1 MICDF
6 ISKRDAYYK
15 SEGKMVKHFRKKI
28 KIENIEDKNDLIEI
42 KKSLITMPE
51 CAGKVLIF
59 RSLIIREKEL

>member
-1 MICDF
+1 
-6 ISKRDAYYK
+6 
-15 SEGKMVKHFRKKI
+15 MVKHFRKKI